1 MRNELALCL
10 GLLGCGADPPR
21 DPPPPGIAAVPADSL
36 VLALG
41 GGAEVWL
48 TRGREA
54 RSAAGAPCVERTL
67 EIRRDTLRKSVP
79 LLYALEPPVA
89 IDDSTFRATL
99 SRDCAAVGSYRVSA
113 TDGQPHRETP

>member
-113 TDGQPHRETP
+113 TDGQPYRETP